1 MTADGKKYVSPVDVV
16 LLRARARLAARCPA
30 PILNHPRFRDS
41 SPPRA
46 TTTDAARRRWE
57 FTAPKYYDFDAD
69 PDVADADAGVESYF
83 ESAAPRALATP
94 RGTRVRAGA
103 TSSGFKATR
112 TMSIDAAS
120 TFMSD
125 PENRGVNGDVDRTSP
140 REGARGK
147 TPGRTPGRRLG
158 APRREAANGCSKTP
172 ASESERTPVRR
183 SPRLAVLAE
192 SSEKKSED
200 SSAKRGT
207 TPRTGRK
214 SRFASQTPAKRIL
227 KTPHPI
233 VPRAAVIAKHKE
245 TLSMRA
251 SKSAAGTVKKTVAA
265 ASRYRQSAKK
275 TTEPAAEKFRSRKEK
290 LRAFEIGGRTT
301 DYEDLTQIPA
311 STTTTRAVSPKF
323 TRTRMKQKILTTEER
338 ELLEIQNQKAA
349 MEKEK
354 ERRRASSYAPPYT
367 TIKSKVTRSLTS
379 RRISAVN
386 PAPTPTVDD
395 VSAAV
400 RRTRSRRT
408 SAPSMNAVVAEQTPA
423 DARKRKRISITGAVL
438 TEIAPFN
445 LSTEQRGAYH
455 QRKFARMRREEE
467 ERENVARPAF
477 RAKPVPAEQQAGV
490 SITRTQLAAM
500 LRRGSGMSR

>member
-1 MTADGKKYVSPVDVV
+1 M
-16 LLRARARLAARCPA
+16 
-30 PILNHPRFRDS
+30 
-41 SPPRA
+41 
-46 TTTDAARRRWE
+46 
-57 FTAPKYYDFDAD
+57 
-69 PDVADADAGVESYF
+69 
-83 ESAAPRALATP
+83 
-94 RGTRVRAGA
+94 RAGA
-103 TSSGFKATR
+103 SASGCKAQA
-112 TMSIDAAS
+112 MSTDAAS
-120 TFMSD
+120 TFMND
-125 PENRGVNGDVDRTSP
+125 PENRGMNGDVDRTSP
-140 REGARGK
+140 REGANGESAEGK
-147 TPGRTPGRRLG
+147 TPRRTPRRLG
-158 APRREAANGCSKTP
+158 APRRETSARGSANGSKTP
-172 ASESERTPVRR
+172 VSASERTPVRR
-183 SPRLAVLAE
+183 SPRLAAMLAA

-207 TPRTGRK
+207 TPRTARK

-245 TLSMRA
+245 TLKRA
-251 SKSAAGTVKKTVAA
+251 SKSEAGRVKKAVTA

-275 TTEPAAEKFRSRKEK
+275 TEPAAEKFRSRKEK

-395 VSAAV
+395 VSSAM

-408 SAPSMNAVVAEQTPA
+408 SAPSVNAAVADQTPA
-423 DARKRKRISITGAVL
+423 NTRKRKRISITGAVL

-445 LSTEQRGAYH
+445 LTTEKRGAYH
-455 QRKFARMRREEE
+455 QRKFARTRREEE

-490 SITRTQLAAM
+490 SITRAQLAAM

>member
-1 MTADGKKYVSPVDVV
+1 
-16 LLRARARLAARCPA
+16 
-30 PILNHPRFRDS
+30 
-41 SPPRA
+41 
-46 TTTDAARRRWE
+46 
-57 FTAPKYYDFDAD
+57 
-69 PDVADADAGVESYF
+69 
-83 ESAAPRALATP
+83 
-94 RGTRVRAGA
+94 
-103 TSSGFKATR
+103 
-112 TMSIDAAS
+112 
-120 TFMSD
+120 
-125 PENRGVNGDVDRTSP
+125 
-140 REGARGK
+140 
-147 TPGRTPGRRLG
+147 
-158 APRREAANGCSKTP
+158 
-172 ASESERTPVRR
+172 
-183 SPRLAVLAE
+183 
-192 SSEKKSED
+192 
-200 SSAKRGT
+200 
-207 TPRTGRK
+207 
-214 SRFASQTPAKRIL
+214 
-227 KTPHPI
+227 
-233 VPRAAVIAKHKE
+233 
-245 TLSMRA
+245 MRA
-251 SKSAAGTVKKTVAA
+251 SKSASKGTVKKTVTA
-265 ASRYRQSAKK
+265 ASRHRQSAKT

-354 ERRRASSYAPPYT
+354 ERRRASSYAPPYA

-379 RRISAVN
+379 RRVSAVN

-400 RRTRSRRT
+400 RRARSRRT
-408 SAPSMNAVVAEQTPA
+408 SAPSTNAVVAEQTPA

-455 QRKFARMRREEE
+455 QRKFARARREEE

-477 RAKPVPAEQQAGV
+477 RAKPVPAEQRAGV
-490 SITRTQLAAM
+490 SITRAQLAAM

>member
-1 MTADGKKYVSPVDVV
+1 M
-16 LLRARARLAARCPA
+16 
-30 PILNHPRFRDS
+30 
-41 SPPRA
+41 
-46 TTTDAARRRWE
+46 
-57 FTAPKYYDFDAD
+57 
-69 PDVADADAGVESYF
+69 ESYF

-103 TSSGFKATR
+103 TSSGFKATQ
-112 TMSIDAAS
+112 TMPIDAAS

-140 REGARGK
+140 REGAGGKSALGGK

-172 ASESERTPVRR
+172 ASANESERTPVRR
-183 SPRLAVLAE
+183 SPRLVALLAE
-192 SSEKKSED
+192 SSEKTRED
-200 SSAKRGT
+200 SSAKSGT
-207 TPRTGRK
+207 TPRTART
-214 SRFASQTPAKRIL
+214 SRFASRTPAKRIL

-245 TLSMRA
+245 TLLMRA
-251 SKSAAGTVKKTVAA
+251 SKSASKGTVKKTVTA
-265 ASRYRQSAKK
+265 ASRYRQSAKT
-275 TTEPAAEKFRSRKEK
+275 TTEAAAEKFRSRKEK

-379 RRISAVN
+379 RRVSAVN

-408 SAPSMNAVVAEQTPA
+408 SAPSTNAVVAEQTPA

-455 QRKFARMRREEE
+455 QRKFARARREEE

-477 RAKPVPAEQQAGV
+477 RAKPVPAEQRAGV
-490 SITRTQLAAM
+490 SITRAQLAAM